1 MKEREDIDFDRIG
14 YEVQKPFYHYT
25 ITRDHNNIFYGDKH
39 NTQELTADSGTISVD
54 RQGGFTTVILSMLLE
69 KDNGKP
75 KYTIDQL
82 FDTNQFQKEK
92 QDRFDEIV
100 KRSRKLKN
108 EKNNEDEKW
117 VAETLYNGMKLMNDI
132 IDEEAEK
139 IDVTNPDFIY
149 SKEFARVAGLASIV
163 FDAWQEIN
171 RFPEMMQEVVKADRP
186 ELTDEA
192 AVRGAVDSLTNPV
205 ATTYGYVKKM
215 FEVHNSI
222 QAGDTDFNVSPYLG
236 YAVHM
241 KYMEQV
247 MRDFKKSGKKFSQF
261 MADNDISNKIMFHR
275 SAANDKLF
283 EMRDNFAT
291 ADSKFTVMVDKRIM
305 DGSLFKNL
313 EYDAAKNEFKNFP
326 KVNTDNTDFVF
337 EETVLKNKAPQEKQ
351 KTVEK
356 KAASKKKEVKKA
368 SSKKEVK
375 KTAPKKEV
383 KEAAPK
389 KAEPTITTLRG
400 ENIPVNE
407 VLDYLQA
414 LKQTAGEA
422 RGIFHD
428 SEEYT
433 AFYMAIDDVAK
444 AARGLKKNKSE
455 NIINKDND
463 KLKDYK
469 EAVNRLKECAEAYE
483 AYKMKD
489 HTRDKSKEPDK
500 KELNSDDK
508 RKLKI
513 MRSVLH
519 NNRYFNVEAPYKKL
533 TNEQFLVKTDE
544 ALVRLK
550 KGGYKNTKKYIED
563 SAYAVFGQMYRFNGS
578 RELLS
583 KEGEPIELQK
593 IMQEKIASGE
603 FVQTLVSKSDPKK
616 LIAPSKVANMAE
628 NEEQMKEVVK
638 AVSKERTSINN
649 NALKK
654 TTGTNKNNVNNGMK
668 RRNSTL

>member
-39 NTQELTADSGTISVD
+39 NTQELTADSGAISVD

-100 KRSRKLKN
+100 KRSRRLEN
-108 EKNNEDEKW
+108 DKNNEDEKW

-139 IDVTNPDFIY
+139 IDVTDPDFIY
-149 SKEFARVAGLASIV
+149 SKEFARVAGFASLV

-222 QAGDTDFNVSPYLG
+222 QAGDADFNVSPYLG

-283 EMRDNFAT
+283 ELRDNFAT

-305 DGSLFKNL
+305 DGSLFNNL

-326 KVNTDNTDFVF
+326 KVNADNTDFVF

-356 KAASKKKEVKKA
+356 KAA
-368 SSKKEVK
+368 
-375 KTAPKKEV
+375 
-383 KEAAPK
+383 APK

-407 VLDYLQA
+407 VLEYLQA

-483 AYKMKD
+483 VYKMKD

-603 FVQTLVSKSDPKK
+603 FVQTLVSKNDPKR
-616 LIAPSKVANMAE
+616 LIAPSKVAKMAE
-628 NEEQMKEVVK
+628 NEEQMKEIVK
-638 AVSKERTSINN
+638 AVGKERASMNNNIINN
-649 NALKK
+649 APRK
-654 TTGTNKNNVNNGMK
+654 TTGTKKNNADNEKV
-668 RRNSTL
+668 RRNSSLG